1 MSNDNSLIGSMS
13 DESSSGVSNVFL
25 EYVTVRPA
33 GRDSAQRGSGGLT
46 NGESMQGT
54 PLSNTVPPNDKNKH
68 FKALLFGID
77 SLYLSYYGQLAE
89 DWDKKL
95 FELKETAQSE
105 DEKNQA
111 LAQVAIGSHLFE
123 VRDKGVPRFPYVLSD
138 NCFFIKLNRS
148 ESNKL
153 PMAHVQISS
162 EYLAA
167 VGVEAAEND
176 LRFVINTLGL
186 VHGAASVSRA
196 DLFLDFTCIDDLSA
210 IHQPDWVTR
219 ANLMAVDT
227 GSKLTTHYG

>member
-1 MSNDNSLIGSMS
+1 MVAVDTRFIMKKEINVSPEVIASNKIEAAEPTQRTTSFSEEDQCEGEVENDLTDALHQSDSSL
-13 DESSSGVSNVFL
+13 
-25 EYVTVRPA
+25 
-33 GRDSAQRGSGGLT
+33 
-46 NGESMQGT
+46 QGT
-54 PLSNTVPPNDKNKH
+54 PPSNTVPPNDKNKH

-77 SLYLSYYGQLAE
+77 SLYLSYYGQLAD

-95 FELKETAQSE
+95 FDLKENAQSE

-123 VRDKGVPRFPYVLSD
+123 VRDKGMPRFPYVLSD

-148 ESNKL
+148 KSNKL

-167 VGVEAAEND
+167 VGVEAAEKD

-210 IHQPDWVTR
+210 IHQPD
-219 ANLMAVDT
+219 
-227 GSKLTTHYG
+227 